1 MSIVYGLAGGPAK
14 MARKVKIAIL
24 MGGESGE
31 HEVSKVSARSIMEAL
46 DPDRYEVV
54 AVEISLEGEWR
65 QAEVVLN
72 PQPSRP
78 PGIPPGQLKPGDPA
92 ESLYWRP
99 YDYRPLEELL
109 AALPKRR
116 LPDWVPEFLRGVD
129 VVFPVLHGTMG
140 EDGTVQGWL
149 EMAHIPYVG
158 CGVAASALGMD
169 KVLMRQTFAQAGIPM
184 AKYLAFLRAEW
195 EKRPKSVLE
204 RVESEI
210 GFPCFVKPANAGSS
224 VGITKVKRAEDLAQA
239 LDLACRYDRKL
250 LVEEA
255 IDGGE
260 FEISVLGNDYPAAS
274 VAGQII
280 PSREFYDYQAKY
292 VDEASRLIIPAPLD
306 PDTLAEMQNLA
317 LLAFRAIDGAGM
329 ARVDFFI
336 EGYRGEGQESNSK
349 RGRILVNEINTIPG
363 FTSISMYPKLWEA
376 SGLPY
381 SFLLNRL
388 VELALERFIDQS
400 RTVRRYEG

>member
-1 MSIVYGLAGGPAK
+1 

-31 HEVSKVSARSIMEAL
+31 HEVSKVSAQSIMEAL
-46 DPDRYEVV
+46 DPDRYEIT

-65 QAEVVLN
+65 KAKVAMN

-78 PGIPPGQLKPGDPA
+78 PGIPPEQLQPGDPA
-92 ESLYWRP
+92 ASLYWRP
-99 YDYRPLEELL
+99 YDYRPLEKLL
-109 AALPKRR
+109 AAVPARHR
-116 LPDWVPEFLRGVD
+116 PDWVPEFLREVD

-149 EMAHIPYVG
+149 EMAHLPYIG

-169 KVLMRQTFAQAGIPM
+169 KVLMRQAFAQAGIPM
-184 AKYLAFLRAEW
+184 AKYLTFLRAEW
-195 EKRPKSVLE
+195 EKKPEMIQQKVAK
-204 RVESEI
+204 EI
-210 GFPCFVKPANAGSS
+210 GWPCFVKPANAGSS
-224 VGITKVKRAEDLAQA
+224 VGISKIKRAEELARA

-250 LVEEA
+250 VVEEG

-260 FEISVLGNDYPAAS
+260 FEVSVLGNDYPAAS

-292 VDEASRLIIPAPLD
+292 VDAASRLVIPAPLD
-306 PDTLAEMQNLA
+306 ADTLARVQNLA

-336 EGYRGEGQESNSK
+336 EGYGSSK
-349 RGRILVNEINTIPG
+349 PGRILVNEINTIPG
-363 FTSISMYPKLWEA
+363 FTAISMYPKLWEA

-388 VELALERFIDQS
+388 VELALERFLDQS
-400 RTVRRYEG
+400 RTTRRYQS

>member
-1 MSIVYGLAGGPAK
+1 

-31 HEVSKVSARSIMEAL
+31 HEVSKVSAQSIMEAL
-46 DPDRYEVV
+46 DPDRYEIT

-65 QAEVVLN
+65 KAKVAMN

-78 PGIPPGQLKPGDPA
+78 PGIPPEQLQPGDPA

-99 YDYRPLEELL
+99 YDYRPLEKLL
-109 AALPKRR
+109 VAVPARHR
-116 LPDWVPEFLRGVD
+116 PDWVPEFLREVD

-149 EMAHIPYVG
+149 EMAHIPYIG
-158 CGVAASALGMD
+158 CGVVASALGMD
-169 KVLMRQTFAQAGIPM
+169 KVLMRQAFAQAGIPM
-184 AKYLAFLRAEW
+184 AKYLTFLRAEW
-195 EKRPKSVLE
+195 EKKPEMIQQKIAK
-204 RVESEI
+204 EI
-210 GFPCFVKPANAGSS
+210 GWPCFVKPANAGSS
-224 VGITKVKRAEDLAQA
+224 VGISKIKRAEELAPA

-250 LVEEA
+250 VVEEA

-260 FEISVLGNDYPAAS
+260 FEVSVLGNDYPAAS

-292 VDEASRLIIPAPLD
+292 VDPASRLVIPAPLD
-306 PDTLAEMQNLA
+306 PDTLARVQNLA

-336 EGYRGEGQESNSK
+336 EGYGSSK
-349 RGRILVNEINTIPG
+349 PGRILVNEINTIPG
-363 FTSISMYPKLWEA
+363 FTAISMYPKLWEA

-388 VELALERFIDQS
+388 VELALERFLDQS
-400 RTVRRYEG
+400 RTTRRYQS